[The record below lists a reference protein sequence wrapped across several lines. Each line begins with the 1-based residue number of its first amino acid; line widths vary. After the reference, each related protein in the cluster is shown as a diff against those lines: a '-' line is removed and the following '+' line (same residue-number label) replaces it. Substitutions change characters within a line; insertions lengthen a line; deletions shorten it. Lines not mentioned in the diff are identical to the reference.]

1 MSNQSDPFF
10 TVEVLR
16 QTLDPQQLVYLAMH
30 QDYSEDFVIN
40 ELGKIPDESKCGEI
54 IVNRLLAGE
63 RGHYG
68 CLEHPQ
74 ISFACGYFP
83 HSVMQQARTHRVSV
97 SFDVQSGRYTGQRI
111 LTIAKKFPP
120 LNPFYSVEG
129 ALIDN
134 PGLITEIEKL
144 FYLRPVGFYT
154 DRKGNKYDYN
164 EDIRYSHILRLGE
177 AVLNYADDI
186 EAGLSEEHARGLIP
200 FDFRQHFVVSFNA
213 RSLMHFLDLRH
224 KKDAQLEIQIL
235 SEMLWQKFKNW
246 MPQVATY
253 YEDKRLNKARLAP

>member
-10 TVEVLR
+10 VVEVLR

-30 QDYSEDFVIN
+30 QDYSEAFVIN
-40 ELGKIPDESKCGEI
+40 ELDKIPEESKCGEI

-63 RGHYG
+63 RGHWG

-111 LTIAKKFPP
+111 LAIAKKFPN
-120 LNPFYSVEG
+120 LTPFYSVES

-134 PGLITEIEKL
+134 PGLVTEIEKL

-164 EDIRYSHILRLGE
+164 EHIRHKHTIQIAE
-177 AVLNYADDI
+177 AVLN
-186 EAGLSEEHARGLIP
+186 
-200 FDFRQHFVVSFNA
+200 
-213 RSLMHFLDLRH
+213 
-224 KKDAQLEIQIL
+224 
-235 SEMLWQKFKNW
+235 
-246 MPQVATY
+246 
-253 YEDKRLNKARLAP
+253 